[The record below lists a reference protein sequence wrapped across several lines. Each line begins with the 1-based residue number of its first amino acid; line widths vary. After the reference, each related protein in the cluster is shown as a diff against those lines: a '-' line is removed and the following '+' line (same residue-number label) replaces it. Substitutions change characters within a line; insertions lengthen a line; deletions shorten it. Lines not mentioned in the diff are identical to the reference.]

1 MNRRK
6 IFNTLFFAIAVYAL
20 YLRAPTI
27 LTHFKHQ
34 DQKAAD
40 FGLKTLNGEDFIL
53 SQQSKKM
60 VLVFWATW
68 CGPCEVELKRING
81 MIAEKKILPS
91 DVIAIAS
98 QEDEKL
104 VREKVMKEKYL
115 FDVGIDAD
123 GSVAKKY
130 EVSATPT
137 IVFIDDKQIINW
149 MTAGISPTLQYR
161 ISSFLK

>member
-1 MNRRK
+1 MNRKRV
-6 IFNTLFFAIAVYAL
+6 FNTIFFAIAVYAL

-34 DQKAAD
+34 DQKATE
-40 FGLKTLNGEDFIL
+40 FTVKMLNGENFTL

-60 VLVFWATW
+60 VIVFWATW
-68 CGPCEVELKRING
+68 CGPCEIELKRIND

-91 DVIAIAS
+91 DIIAIAS
-98 QEDEKL
+98 QEEERT

-115 FDVGIDAD
+115 FNVGLDAD
-123 GSVAKKY
+123 GVVAKNY

-137 IVFIDDKQIINW
+137 IVFVDDKQVINW